1 MPGLEN
7 FVKGNRN
14 GRPGSPQNEQPP
26 VNPQRQAF
34 AANLKVPMRP
44 GLSRPPT
51 VQGPSTRG
59 EGVAQHQSATLQQ
72 HLQRRPSGEGRKHDP
87 YDTDADESLDTTVN
101 ESVIQVENT
110 PHVGQQQLQPDH
122 VHAENGD
129 EEEASKEDDDDEESE
144 FEFEFDE
151 NISKLLAQNN
161 MDDASYEDQMQ
172 FLQQTQ
178 PHLFRTIDGDSYPT
192 TTDGNPTE
200 WDEQQE
206 PSFEDLGS
214 PSPSRQRPQQGP
226 NAPVYNQQSLR
237 QMHATNVLQPN
248 PAVPPDS
255 RIWQQ
260 GAQIRGQ
267 QRTNGAAHA
276 RGYSAQHNTA
286 HPPSSQPPTYS
297 QANQEQG
304 FVAPSAPPARLET
317 ITQSG
322 HGGLS
327 QRSWRLPPGPGRTQN
342 PAPRIIGPAA
352 PVEHA
357 SAIHAQVVP
366 IVQQHV
372 ELAPI
377 EEPPALL
384 DGDYDTDVLF
394 KMDYNQLREESFDK
408 SPRDNEPV
416 LPEGMREK
424 PLEERLQFAQRNL
437 DFAAQGQF
445 FSALP
450 TNEWE
455 DAGDW
460 FLDQFSTIIK
470 RTKEARQK
478 KRKAAQGYE
487 QEIEERQKH
496 VVKKQRVVEGAM
508 AKMKAQGEGL
518 MPKSPRPSK
527 SPRPRR
533 T

>member
-1 MPGLEN
+1 MPGLES

-51 VQGPSTRG
+51 AQESSARS
-59 EGVAQHQSATLQQ
+59 EAVAQHQSATLQQ

-87 YDTDADESLDTTVN
+87 YDTDADESLDTTTN
-101 ESVIQVENT
+101 QSVIQVENT
-110 PHVGQQQLQPDH
+110 PPVDQQQLQPDH
-122 VHAENGD
+122 VHTENGD
-129 EEEASKEDDDDEESE
+129 EEEASEEDDDDGES
-144 FEFEFDE
+144 EFEFDE
-151 NISKLLAQNN
+151 NISKLLSQNH
-161 MDDASYEDQMQ
+161 MADASYEDQMQ

-206 PSFEDLGS
+206 PPFDDLGS
-214 PSPSRQRPQQGP
+214 PSPSHQRPQQGP
-226 NAPVYNQQSLR
+226 NAPVFNQQSLR
-237 QMHATNVLQPN
+237 QMHAINAQQPN
-248 PAVPPDS
+248 PTVPPNS

-260 GAQIRGQ
+260 GAHIRGQ
-267 QRTNGAAHA
+267 QRTDGAAHA
-276 RGYSAQHNTA
+276 RGHSGQHNTA
-286 HPPSSQPPTYS
+286 HLPSSQLPTYS
-297 QANQEQG
+297 QANREQD
-304 FVAPSAPPARLET
+304 FVAPSAPPARPEAT
-317 ITQSG
+317 TQSS
-322 HGGLS
+322 HGGPS
-327 QRSWRLPPGPGRTQN
+327 QRSSRLPPGPGRTEN
-342 PAPRIIGPAA
+342 PVPRIAAPAA
-352 PVEHA
+352 PVKHA
-357 SAIHAQVVP
+357 STTHAKVAP

-394 KMDYNQLREESFDK
+394 KMDFNQLRDESFDQ

-416 LPEGMREK
+416 VPEEMREK

-437 DFAAQGQF
+437 DSAAQSQF
-445 FSALP
+445 FSALS

-460 FLDQFSTIIK
+460 FLDQFSKIIK
-470 RTKEARQK
+470 KTREARQK
-478 KRKAAQGYE
+478 KRKEAQGYE
-487 QEIEERQKH
+487 QEIEERHKH
-496 VVKKQRVVEGAM
+496 VAKKQRLVEGAM
-508 AKMKAQGEGL
+508 AKMKTQGEGL
-518 MPKSPRPSK
+518 VPKSPRASK